1 MPLLDYGISLTTF
14 IFNFLYEMRHNQW
27 KIWLHVG
34 TLYFAKKT
42 VLAKKGGRKDP
53 PVEEKYN
60 WSFLIATSSKARH
73 NPTYSKCKT
82 FLIPRVQALH
92 RIILCIEII
101 PLNSRHIHTSPDP
114 SGGLPSPSYAL
125 TSQQL
130 PDAPRA
136 LQVPLSLDQISP
148 LSLNWQISSLL

>member
-1 MPLLDYGISLTTF
+1 MKCIFQPWSLAKSDK
-14 IFNFLYEMRHNQW
+14 INERKLYRFGY
-27 KIWLHVG
+27 KFGLC
-34 TLYFAKKT
+34 TLQKK
-42 VLAKKGGRKDP
+42 VVPAKKGGRKDP

-60 WSFLIATSSKARH
+60 WSFLIATPSKARH

-82 FLIPRVQALH
+82 FLKPRVQGLH
-92 RIILCIEII
+92 WIILRIEII
-101 PLNSRHIHTSPDP
+101 PLNSRHIHTSPNP
-114 SGGLPSPSYAL
+114 SLSYAL